1 MKKLLKRTYIFSP
14 FILLICWAIYNIR
27 KDKRE
32 TKAATEKFT
41 INYSGIIE
49 KSERL
54 EAAFAIF
61 YLKTKSSSV
70 KFYDPRKTDDFY
82 LMVINDSVAE
92 FIYRPFDEFAIND
105 SVVIDGKNKLI
116 SVYKKDSLKYKTQLF
131 VHNYRG
137 SIKCMLEKVHRIKPI
152 TSKLK

>member
-1 MKKLLKRTYIFSP
+1 MLLKRILIFSP
-14 FILLICWAIYNIR
+14 FVFLICFAVYDIR
-27 KDKRE
+27 KAKKE
-32 TKAATEKFT
+32 IKAATDKFA

-82 LMVINDSVAE
+82 LIVINDSVAE
-92 FIYRPFDEFAIND
+92 LIYSPFNEFAIND

-116 SVYKKDSLKYKTQLF
+116 SVYKKDSLKYQTQLY
-131 VHNYRG
+131 VHNYG
-137 SIKCMLEKVHRIKPI
+137 ASIKGKLEKAHRIKPI
-152 TSKLK
+152 IY